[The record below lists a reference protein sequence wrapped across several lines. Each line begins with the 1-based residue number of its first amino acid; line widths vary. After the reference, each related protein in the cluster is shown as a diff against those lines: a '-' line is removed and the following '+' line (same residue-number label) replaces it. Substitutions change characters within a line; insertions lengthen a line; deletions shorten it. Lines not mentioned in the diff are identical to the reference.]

1 MQRQSLGSPAM
12 KQPLPPARGA
22 EEDDDD
28 GKKKWKKKMG
38 GGAVEVDEAREEGEI
53 RSSEKPFRRSS
64 FAAPASPSGAA
75 SAGPERTIHIIPVLT
90 LFCFLVLY
98 LCSHDPA
105 VTDLNGSGS
114 VGRLFDPTASG
125 AEIGRQVAAAATGG
139 ASAVVR
145 SHRSLKELERIR
157 GHHGSRRMGKR
168 GPHL

>member
-105 VTDLNGSGS
+105 VT
-114 VGRLFDPTASG
+114 
-125 AEIGRQVAAAATGG
+125 AAAATGG